1 MDAIISMQDIR
12 TTLGTIAKRAENGE
26 SFTVIK
32 NSKPA
37 FRIVPVKRD
46 VYTQTSNRPPLTLRE
61 IRARFDASPVSPG
74 ELSPDELDDII
85 HEVHKKCNAE
95 TDTP

>member
-12 TTLGTIAKRAENGE
+12 TTLGGIARRAEQGE

-37 FRIVPVKRD
+37 FRIVPLEKPKYAQGKRS
-46 VYTQTSNRPPLTLRE
+46 VMTLKE
-61 IRARFDASPVSPG
+61 IRAVFDATPMSKE
-74 ELSPDELDDII
+74 ELTPEELDDII
-85 HEVHKKCNAE
+85 HEIHKDGGA
-95 TDTP
+95 